1 MSWKKLTFVVTKRK
15 DKGVKIRVK
24 NNCRKI
30 WIFDFYFLPSHQVK
44 SINIKEI
51 WKQRTQ

>member
-30 WIFDFYFLPSHQVK
+30 WIFDFYFLPLYQLKVK
-44 SINIKEI
+44 PIK
-51 WKQRTQ
+51 